1 MFPNDSKCYP
11 ARWRISL
18 SFCFPGNLV
27 ELKKDHV
34 MKEKEK
40 RKWRVGE
47 RVHTLFKEDYFSLN
61 RNNITDIVSKGYAT
75 EFPTVIQVT

>member
-1 MFPNDSKCYP
+1 M
-11 ARWRISL
+11 

-75 EFPTVIQVT
+75 EFPTVTHQGVWILEQIEKRAPIQVT